1 MSTLDTRCERCG
13 RVSQLPADL
22 VLEDGWDS
30 IEEAQEALGDTWVCP
45 RCRTREEQAN
55 EVARHAGVLAFFEK
69 FDLADAASLL
79 PAAAAA
85 ADVHEEVLVLERA
98 YLGTDA

>member
-1 MSTLDTRCERCG
+1 L
-13 RVSQLPADL
+13 
-22 VLEDGWDS
+22 
-30 IEEAQEALGDTWVCP
+30 
-45 RCRTREEQAN
+45 
-55 EVARHAGVLAFFEK
+55 LAFFEK

-85 ADVHEEVLVLERA
+85 ADVHEEVLMLERA